1 MAKIQA
7 IPLKTF
13 RWKGINSTGK
23 KVSGHTLAM
32 TESEVRDKLKSQHV
46 QIKKIT
52 RHSVSLWTKLTH
64 RIQRQDITTL
74 TRQLA
79 TMLSTGIPIIHA
91 LKLVADNHTKAEMKS
106 VLGQICKAIE
116 AGTPISRA
124 MQMASVHFDSFY
136 VDMVATGETSGN
148 LPAVFERLA
157 LYREKQEAL
166 KSKVVKALI
175 YPGMVLL
182 VSFIVT
188 FLMLTQVIPEFESMF
203 KGFNATLPWFT
214 LQVLQASHWLQA
226 NGSMLIISIGVA
238 LVMFRLLRKQNAAF
252 KLHTSRL
259 SLGIPIIGAIIT
271 KASIA
276 KFSRTLA
283 TSFSSGI
290 PILSSIQA
298 SAKTADC
305 TYYQQ
310 SILSIHGDVVAGT
323 PIHLAMRNANAFPEM
338 VLQMVMIGE
347 ESGQLDDMLNKI
359 AAIYEFEVDNTV
371 DNLGKILEPF
381 IIVFL
386 GTMVGGLVVAMY
398 LPIFNLMSVIG

>member
-1 MAKIQA
+1 MAKIRA
-7 IPLKTF
+7 ISLKTF
-13 RWKGINSTGK
+13 RWKGINSAGK

-32 TESEVRDKLKSQHV
+32 TENEVRDKLKNQHV
-46 QIKKIT
+46 KIKKIT
-52 RHSVSLWTKLTH
+52 RHSVSFWIKITH
-64 RIQRQDITTL
+64 RIERQDITTL

-91 LKLVADNHTKAEMKS
+91 IKLIADNHTKAEMKS
-106 VLGQICKAIE
+106 VLGQIGKAIE
-116 AGTPISRA
+116 AGTPISQA

-136 VDMVATGETSGN
+136 VDMVATGEASGT
-148 LPAVFERLA
+148 LPDVFERLA
-157 LYREKQEAL
+157 VYREKQEAL
-166 KSKVVKALI
+166 KSKVIKALI
-175 YPGMVLL
+175 YPGMVVL
-182 VSFIVT
+182 VSFLVT

-214 LQVLQASHWLQA
+214 LQILMASHWLQA
-226 NGSMLIISIGVA
+226 NGTLLITSLIASMLG
-238 LVMFRLLRKQNAAF
+238 FRQMRKHNARF
-252 KLHTSRL
+252 KFHTSRYSL
-259 SLGIPIIGAIIT
+259 SLPVIGGIIS

-310 SILSIHGDVVAGT
+310 SILSIHSDVVAGT
-323 PIHLAMRNANAFPEM
+323 PIHLAMRNAEAFPEM

-386 GTMVGGLVVAMY
+386 GTIVGGLVVAMY